1 MPHCQISNPTSSL
14 AHSLTK
20 TGLTKDITINNNTLS
35 IVRMIPNT
43 LDNEVKIIQGAY
55 RIEYLTED
63 VRVSYTQDVNVSVGG
78 VMIDAKQ
85 GDIASIPRW
94 VAKILLERGAVEFPN
109 NNVSAYISRALNRE
123 RIAKPHD
130 LSGIESDFYIRV
142 NDYLEGLREREREN
156 LVVSM
161 NSFIASRLEKIVKLA
176 AASPL
181 SPELKEKLSAEENEL
196 YMLVHNSSS
205 AFKQRVLKKFV

>member
-1 MPHCQISNPTSSL
+1 MWNSQTNPYFQFSSSL
-14 AHSLTK
+14 IKA
-20 TGLTKDITINNNTLS
+20 GLTKDITLNDHTLNT
-35 IVRMIPNT
+35 IRMVSNT
-43 LDNEVKIIQGAY
+43 SDNVVKIIQGAY

-63 VRVSYTQDVNVSVGG
+63 VRVSYKQDVNVSVGG

-85 GDIASIPRW
+85 GDISPIPRW
-94 VAKILLERGAVEFPN
+94 VAKILLEQGTVEFTD
-109 NNVSAYISRALNRE
+109 NNVSSYISRALNRE

-130 LSGIESDFYIRV
+130 LSGIDADFYIRV

-156 LVVSM
+156 LIVSM

-205 AFKQRVLKKFV
+205 AFKQRALRKFV

>member
-1 MPHCQISNPTSSL
+1 MPHSQISYLTSGL

-20 TGLTKDITINNNTLS
+20 AGLTKDITINNYTLNT
-35 IVRMIPNT
+35 VRMVSNT
-43 LDNEVKIIQGAY
+43 SDNDVKFIQGAY
-55 RIEYLTED
+55 RIEYLMED
-63 VRVSYTQDVNVSVGG
+63 VRVSYRKDVNVSVGG

-94 VAKILLERGAVEFPN
+94 VAKILLEQGFVEFPD
-109 NNVSAYISRALNRE
+109 NNVSTYISRALNRE

-130 LSGIESDFYIRV
+130 LSGIDTDFYIRV

-156 LVVSM
+156 LIVSM
-161 NSFIASRLEKIVKLA
+161 NSFIASRLEKIVKIA

-196 YMLVHNSSS
+196 YMLVHSSSS

>member
-1 MPHCQISNPTSSL
+1 MVGNTS
-14 AHSLTK
+14 
-20 TGLTKDITINNNTLS
+20 
-35 IVRMIPNT
+35 
-43 LDNEVKIIQGAY
+43 DNAVKIIQGAY
-55 RIEYLTED
+55 RIEYLMED
-63 VRVSYTQDVNVSVGG
+63 VRVSYKQDISVSVGG

-85 GDIASIPRW
+85 GDISSIPRW
-94 VAKILLERGAVEFPN
+94 VAKILLEQGTVEFTD
-109 NNVSAYISRALNRE
+109 NNVSSYISRALNRE

-130 LSGIESDFYIRV
+130 LSGIDVDFYIRV

-156 LVVSM
+156 LIVSM

-205 AFKQRVLKKFV
+205 AFKQRALRKFV

>member
-1 MPHCQISNPTSSL
+1 MVSNTS
-14 AHSLTK
+14 
-20 TGLTKDITINNNTLS
+20 
-35 IVRMIPNT
+35 
-43 LDNEVKIIQGAY
+43 DNEVKIIQGAY
-55 RIEYLTED
+55 RIEYLMED

-85 GDIASIPRW
+85 GDISSIPRW
-94 VAKILLERGAVEFPN
+94 VAKILLEQGTVEFPD
-109 NNVSAYISRALNRE
+109 NNVSSYISRALNRE

-130 LSGIESDFYIRV
+130 LSGIDADFYIRV
-142 NDYLEGLREREREN
+142 NDYLDGLREREREN
-156 LVVSM
+156 LIVSM

-196 YMLVHNSSS
+196 YMLVHNSSL
-205 AFKQRVLKKFV
+205 AFKQRALKKFV